1 MTTNPQS
8 PDPTIIR
15 WRQVLG
21 KFSQQQLP
29 CNSLSDDDTRREAVL
44 EYLYGR
50 EYAGRGVRGDHD
62 GTHTE
67 KTPGTLDPSQLS
79 VPTWLNEIREL
90 FPKETTEILEKHA
103 LDRYQITELI
113 TDPEVLEKLEPNQDL
128 LKMVLTFRGR
138 MQGEVLNIARRII
151 RQVVEDLRRQLE
163 QDIRRTLLGKLNR
176 QQHSPLKIAQNFD
189 WKGTIRANLKNYD
202 PDRHQIVLQNPR
214 FFSRI
219 ERQIPWQIILCV
231 DQSGSMAS
239 SVIHSAVMSG
249 ILAGLPSLKVNLVVF
264 DTSVIDLSE
273 HAQDPVEILMSVQL
287 GGGTDIGKAMHYCE
301 TLVVDPHR
309 TILVLISDFAE
320 GASPKKLLTTAYR
333 LQESGVKLIGL
344 ASLDEIATAYYDRQ
358 MAERLAALGMEI
370 AALTPKQLAEWL
382 VKIIR

>member
-1 MTTNPQS
+1 MTQS

-29 CNSLSDDDTRREAVL
+29 CPSLSADDTRREAVL

-50 EYAGRGVRGDHD
+50 EYTGRGVRGDHD
-62 GTHTE
+62 GTQTE
-67 KTPGTLDPSQLS
+67 KTPGTRDPSQLN
-79 VPTWLNEIREL
+79 VPTWLNEVREL

-113 TDPEVLEKLEPNQDL
+113 TDPEVLEKLEPSQDL

-138 MQGEVLNIARRII
+138 MEGEVLNIARRII

-163 QDIRRTLLGKLNR
+163 QDIRRTILGKLNR

-264 DTSVIDLSE
+264 DTSVIDLSD

-301 TLVVDPHR
+301 TLVIDPHR

-320 GASPKKLLTTAYR
+320 GASPKKLLTTTYR

>member
-1 MTTNPQS
+1 MTTSPQS

-29 CNSLSDDDTRREAVL
+29 CNSLSTDDARREAVL

-62 GTHTE
+62 GTQTE
-67 KTPGTLDPSQLS
+67 KNPGTLDPSQLN

-138 MQGEVLNIARRII
+138 MQGEVLNVARRII

-202 PDRHQIVLQNPR
+202 PDRHQIILQNPR

-264 DTSVIDLSE
+264 DTSVIDLSD

-301 TLVVDPHR
+301 TLVIDPHR

-320 GASPKKLLTTAYR
+320 GASPKKLLTTTYR